1 MIVMQI
7 NQLSKSFGAEEILS
21 NIKLEIKDRD
31 RVAIVGRNGAGKS
44 TLLKIMAGEMSYDSG
59 DLIKPKEVEIGYL
72 AQHTALDTTNSIWD
86 EMREVFSDLIA
97 REKELRSLEQKMADS
112 GDYTEDEYARLLAE
126 YDRKQHAF
134 DQDGGYSFESEIRAV
149 LTGLDFSE
157 YDYSTPITEL
167 SGGQKTRLALGRLLL
182 KKPELLIL
190 DEPTNHLDIETLNW
204 LEGYLGGYPGA
215 VAIVSHDRYFLDKT
229 VSIVYEIS
237 RHRSRRFVGSYSK
250 YLEQK
255 AADYESELKAYENQ
269 QAEIKRTEEFI
280 QRNIVRASTT
290 KRAQS
295 RRKQLEKMEM
305 MDRPLGDESSAS
317 FSFQI
322 DKKTGN
328 DVLKIEDVAF
338 RYEGES
344 TNLFE
349 HANFHVNRGERIA
362 LVGPNGA
369 GKTTLLKAI
378 LGRYT
383 PASGEIR
390 IGSNVEIGYYDQEQT
405 ELSSTKTVLKEL
417 WDDYPTMME
426 RDVRTVL
433 GNFLFSGDDVLKP
446 VSSLSGGEKARLA
459 LAKLMLQRANLLIL
473 DEPTNHL
480 DIDSKEVLEAALIDY
495 PGTIV
500 FVSHDRYFI
509 NRIADQV
516 VELTKEGTTVYLGDY
531 DYYVEKK
538 EETAEIQRLDELE
551 KAAPKKEE
559 KKNEQALSYKEQK
572 QLQSEK
578 RKIARRIAELEEKI
592 EMLESEHAELEEQM
606 TLPEVFEDHEAV
618 MKLTERTAAIRAQ
631 IDEYMEE
638 WTILSEEE

>member
-1 MIVMQI
+1 MIVMQL
-7 NQLSKSFGAEEILS
+7 NQISKSFGVEEILS
-21 NIKLEIKDRD
+21 NIKLEIKDKD

-59 DLIKPKEVEIGYL
+59 ELIKPKEVEIGYL
-72 AQHTALDTTNSIWD
+72 SQHTALDTENSIWD
-86 EMREVFSDLIA
+86 EMREVFSDLIDQ
-97 REKELRSLEQKMADS
+97 EQELRQLEQKMADAGS
-112 GDYTEDEYARLLAE
+112 FSEAEYERLLAE

-134 DQDGGYSFESEIRAV
+134 ERDGGYSFESDIRAV
-149 LTGLDFSE
+149 LSGLDFNE
-157 YDYSTPITEL
+157 YDYNTSITEL

-204 LEGYLGGYPGA
+204 LENYLGGYPGA

-237 RHRSRRFVGSYSK
+237 RHRSRRYVGSYSK
-250 YLEQK
+250 YLDQK
-255 AADYESELKAYENQ
+255 AADFEKELRAYENQ
-269 QAEIKRTEEFI
+269 QSEIKKTEEFI

-295 RRKQLEKMEM
+295 RRKQLEKMEV
-305 MDRPLGDESSAS
+305 MDRPAGDESSAS
-317 FSFQI
+317 FSFQT
-322 DKKTGN
+322 DKRSGN
-328 DVLKIEDVAF
+328 DVLKINDVAF

-344 TNLFE
+344 ADLFQN
-349 HANFHVNRGERIA
+349 ASFHVNRGDRIA

-369 GKTTLLKAI
+369 GKTTLLKTI
-378 LGRYT
+378 LGRYA
-383 PASGEIR
+383 PERGEIQ
-390 IGSNVEIGYYDQEQT
+390 IGASVEIGYYDQEQT
-405 ELSSTKTVLKEL
+405 ELSSVKTVLKEL
-417 WDDYPTMME
+417 WDEYPMMNE

-433 GNFLFSGDDVLKP
+433 GNFLFSGDDVLKQ

-516 VELTKEGTTVYLGDY
+516 VELTRGGTTVYLGDY

-538 EETAEIQRLDELE
+538 QEEAEIKRLDELE
-551 KAAPKKEE
+551 AATAPKQDTKATEH
-559 KKNEQALSYKEQK
+559 ALSYKEQK
-572 QLQSEK
+572 QLQSEQ
-578 RKIARRIAELEEKI
+578 RKVARRIAELEEQI
-592 EMLESEHAELEEQM
+592 EMLETEHAELEQQM
-606 TLPEVFEDHEAV
+606 TLPEVFEDHELV
-618 MKLTERTAAIRAQ
+618 LELTEKTSSLKKQ
-631 IDEYMEE
+631 IETYMEE
-638 WTILSEEE
+638 WTELSEA